1 MIKKSQEI
9 ARTLSHSKLSVT
21 NIFYLEIMV
30 RVLDPNDNI
39 DFNLQTSIMVTL
51 IAGLEYAC
59 IDHNHILKTLPCAYD
74 NIV

>member
-9 ARTLSHSKLSVT
+9 ALSHSKLSVT

-59 IDHNHILKTLPCAYD
+59 MDHNYFVFIF
-74 NIV
+74 